1 MVVDVARQARNVGA
15 PFHVS
20 LESAGIK
27 LASDSADRSWW
38 WIVLGHQLQQFSS
51 IAAGIEC
58 SGWLDWDVLADINV
72 SGGHPS

>member
-27 LASDSADRSWW
+27 LAPDSADRPRTPTSAVFINSSWY
-38 WIVLGHQLQQFSS
+38 
-51 IAAGIEC
+51 
-58 SGWLDWDVLADINV
+58 
-72 SGGHPS
+72 